1 MSDKIKE
8 LDALTKSLEMLRTK
22 RPWFYYN
29 MLRTNSK
36 LRVSYAY
43 SETTHVIRYVM
54 FGFEIPPIKTRYL
67 INVYPYD

>member
-22 RPWFYYN
+22 RQWFYYN
-29 MLRTNSK
+29 MLKTNSK

-43 SETTHVIRYVM
+43 SETSHVIRYVI
-54 FGFEIPPIKTRYL
+54 FSFQIPPLKTGYL